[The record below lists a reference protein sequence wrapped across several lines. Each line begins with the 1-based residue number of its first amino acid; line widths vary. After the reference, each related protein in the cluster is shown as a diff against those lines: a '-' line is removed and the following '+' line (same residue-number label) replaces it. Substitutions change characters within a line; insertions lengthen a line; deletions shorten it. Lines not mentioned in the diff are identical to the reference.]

1 MVEEVRW
8 CQIPVKDLLTTYV
21 VVVRE
26 VEGETLEA
34 FGTSAK
40 EIFAM
45 PFIGLEETKVGLTFL
60 F

>member
-26 VEGETLEA
+26 VEGEMEA
-34 FGTSAK
+34 FGISAK
-40 EIFAM
+40 EIVAM
-45 PFIGLEETKVGLTFL
+45 PFIGLEETKVGLTL
-60 F
+60 SV